1 MTYHTKL
8 AVAAYRKRPDMSLTW
23 INRLPSAPLRQG
35 PVNVHR
41 MVRRDRQL
49 GDQKMEKISSFKVG
63 AAILGFSALLKISVF
78 AIVIAMLGITSP
90 AQAGSLG
97 RPCTDAPQKQWL
109 SVEALQSKVEALG
122 FKVQMA
128 KVKNGCGE
136 LYALNKLGNRVE
148 LFVDPSDGHV
158 VGLL

>member
-1 MTYHTKL
+1 M
-8 AVAAYRKRPDMSLTW
+8 D
-23 INRLPSAPLRQG
+23 
-35 PVNVHR
+35 
-41 MVRRDRQL
+41 
-49 GDQKMEKISSFKVG
+49 KISSFKVG

-122 FKVQMA
+122 FQVQTA
-128 KVKNGCGE
+128 KLKNGCGE
-136 LYALNKLGNRVE
+136 LYALNKLGNRVV